1 MKYYVIGDLHG
12 RLDLLEKSVQK
23 IYDLAGNNV
32 FQIITL
38 GDYIDRGNNSR
49 GVIEFLMAHP
59 EIIALCGNHEDIMVQ
74 TISCQLKP
82 SWWMGNGGVATM
94 KSYGMRFLGGQYY
107 EGADVYYSLVPDEHV
122 KWMATLPLYY
132 ETDKQVFVHAGLHD
146 SNAPLEQQ
154 QFDTR
159 SDGALSINWMLYGPS
174 DHGGW
179 RGKHVV
185 HGHHQF
191 TDGPHTWSPG
201 SKGGGRTNLDTAAYR
216 TGRIVIGVFD
226 DTQGPALEFIE
237 VTDGVDHERGT
248 TYSLPPVSATLA

>member
-1 MKYYVIGDLHG
+1 MKYYAIGDIHG

-23 IYDLAGNNV
+23 ISEHAGEND
-32 FQIITL
+32 FRIITL
-38 GDYIDRGNNSR
+38 GDYIDRGANSK
-49 GVIEFLMAHP
+49 GVIEYLMGQQDYHP
-59 EIIALCGNHEDIMVQ
+59 IGPYGSQHGSKLICLRGNHEDIAVQ

-82 SWWMGNGGVATM
+82 SWWMGNGGDATM
-94 KSYGMRFLGGQYY
+94 KSYGMRFLGGRYY

-122 KWMATLPLYY
+122 KWMATLPMYY
-132 ETDKQVFVHAGLHD
+132 ETEKQVFVHAGIPTD
-146 SNAPLEQQ
+146 APLAEQ

-159 SDGALSINWMLYGPS
+159 ADGAVKFNWMLYSPS

-179 RGKHVV
+179 CGKHVV

-191 TDGPHTWSPG
+191 IDGPHTWSPG
-201 SKGGGRTNLDTAAYR
+201 SNGGGRTNLDVAAYR

-237 VTDGVDHERGT
+237 VKDVD
-248 TYSLPPVSATLA
+248 